1 MEKSFSRMVSIIT
14 PTLNSEKYLGRCLES
29 ILNQSYAYIEILI
42 VDAGSTDKTLE
53 IVEYFKNRLTINLI
67 RAPSSNM
74 GEARNL
80 AIKYARGGY
89 ITFCDSDDYFMKDKI
104 LHQVECLKGNPSADA
119 CYFDALHF
127 YSDSPGKMFL
137 NRRTGHQGNIL
148 KNLTVCQFINLNTL
162 MIRNQ
167 RNPPPFVS

>member
-74 GEARNL
+74 GRLE
-80 AIKYARGGY
+80 I
-89 ITFCDSDDYFMKDKI
+89 
-104 LHQVECLKGNPSADA
+104 
-119 CYFDALHF
+119 
-127 YSDSPGKMFL
+127 
-137 NRRTGHQGNIL
+137 
-148 KNLTVCQFINLNTL
+148 
-162 MIRNQ
+162 
-167 RNPPPFVS
+167 